1 MNVIID
7 AGNTATKIAFFE
19 KNQLIAMYSHVSLED
34 ITNHIRQHA
43 PANGIICS
51 VNQDSTSLQ
60 ELLQPYLDKILILD
74 HLLPVP
80 ITNRYQTPQTLGKD
94 RLAAVCGATYLYA
107 EYACLVIDMGTC
119 ITYDFVDEQKNYW
132 GGSISPGLR
141 MRFKAMH
148 TFTARL
154 PLLEPETDTINLTG
168 TNTIEAMQSGVVHGM
183 TCEIEGIIKEY
194 RKKFGKLHVI
204 FCGGD
209 ATFFENKI
217 KESIFVIP
225 ELVLVG
231 LNRILEYN
239 VSLV

>member
-1 MNVIID
+1 MNLIID
-7 AGNTATKIAFFE
+7 AGNTSTKIAFFE
-19 KNQLIAMYSHVSLED
+19 NNQLIATYPHVSLQD
-34 ITNHIRQHA
+34 ITTHINQHA
-43 PANGIICS
+43 PAYGIICS
-51 VNQDSTSLQ
+51 VNQDSTIFQ
-60 ELLQPYLDKILILD
+60 QALQPFLDKVFVLD

-94 RLAAVCGATYLYA
+94 RLAAVCGATYLYG

-119 ITYDFVDEQKNYW
+119 ITYDFVDAQKNYW
-132 GGSISPGLR
+132 GGSISPGLQ

-154 PLLEPETDTINLTG
+154 PLLEPEPDTVPLTG
-168 TNTIEAMQSGVVHGM
+168 TNTIEAMQSGAIHGM

-194 RKKFGKLHVI
+194 RKNFSKMHVI

>member
-1 MNVIID
+1 
-7 AGNTATKIAFFE
+7 
-19 KNQLIAMYSHVSLED
+19 
-34 ITNHIRQHA
+34 
-43 PANGIICS
+43 
-51 VNQDSTSLQ
+51 
-60 ELLQPYLDKILILD
+60 
-74 HLLPVP
+74 
-80 ITNRYQTPQTLGKD
+80 
-94 RLAAVCGATYLYA
+94 VCGASYRYA
-107 EYACLVIDMGTC
+107 EHACLVIDLGTC
-119 ITYDFVDEQKNYW
+119 ITYDYIDAEKNYR
-132 GGSISPGLR
+132 GGSISPGLH

-154 PLLEPETDTINLTG
+154 PLLEPAPDEIALTG
-168 TNTIEAMQSGVVHGM
+168 TDTKQAMQSGVINGI

-217 KESIFVIP
+217 KESIFVTP

-231 LNRILEYN
+231 LNWILEYN